1 MKKIRNRWLC
11 ALFVMAMLVNVTAC
25 GKAKNEETLQKTEPV
40 KPEAEQN
47 AKPEEQPEETETIV
61 PEKKTAPLNV
71 VKTSLGCQYTES
83 VNDEWYSVETMQDF
97 FLLEDESAKDYPKLA
112 KSLEDYKNENEST
125 IETTMGSLM
134 EYFTDSVTDR
144 AMGVSLSDKT
154 MRSVLR
160 ADQSYF
166 SFLEQNESYYGDR
179 KSVV

>member
-1 MKKIRNRWLC
+1 MKKMRNRWLC
-11 ALFVMAMLVNVTAC
+11 ALLVMAMLLNLTAC
-25 GKAKNEETLQKTEPV
+25 GVATKEEKPQETEPA
-40 KPEAEQN
+40 KQESEQIAE
-47 AKPEEQPEETETIV
+47 PEEQPKETPEPEETETIV
-61 PEKKTAPLNV
+61 PEEKTVPLNV
-71 VKTSLGCQYTES
+71 SKISLGCQYTES

-166 SFLEQNESYYGDR
+166 SFLEQNGS
-179 KSVV
+179 